1 MNDTPLASDVLMQS
15 LRKNVKKVEKKV
27 IMTIDKKIKDKSDN
41 SMLVEKQQ
49 K

>member
-15 LRKNVKKVEKKV
+15 FRKNVKKVEKKV